1 MVFIKS
7 IFDRSYPVKQIQ
19 NDNRA
24 EVKGM
29 GKVVKTIALI
39 FAAAVILLIA
49 SVPFVNDH
57 VARKTANELAEIP
70 LPEQTEYIEKISRA
84 AKLVGNG
91 NGIQYLG
98 AALIKSELSLE
109 ELEEYY
115 SEYHATVRHQTGRK
129 IEGMNSGKLEFKSE
143 ISGDNFYVVY
153 KWGNNDHPLHGFYE
167 DFDLR
172 GH

>member
-1 MVFIKS
+1 MSFSGLTEREAAKIQGESIGKIIK
-7 IFDRSYPVKQIQ
+7 IIL
-19 NDNRA
+19 
-24 EVKGM
+24 
-29 GKVVKTIALI
+29 LI

-57 VARKTANELAEIP
+57 VARRTAKELSEIP
-70 LPEQTEYIEKISRA
+70 LPEQTEHIEKISRA

-98 AALIKSELSLE
+98 AVLIKSELSLE

-115 SEYHATVRHQTGRK
+115 SDYHVTVRSQTGKR
-129 IEGMNSGKLEFKSE
+129 IEGMDPGKIGFSSE

-153 KWGNNDHPLHGFYE
+153 KWGNNDYPLHGFYE